1 MDETQA
7 VINRGNENS
16 INRWSLFSLMIHG
29 LLFDF
34 ILIPAFKRKE
44 RNNYAGNLGDEI
56 QELEKD
62 EGKVWASQHMA
73 HNKMSS
79 EHLLKER
86 RKGAQGLI
94 VRPLASS

>member
-56 QELEKD
+56 IR
-62 EGKVWASQHMA
+62 
-73 HNKMSS
+73 
-79 EHLLKER
+79 HLLT
-86 RKGAQGLI
+86 QPTILLTTSHI
-94 VRPLASS
+94 